1 MDMATGKLIVISAP
15 SGSGKSSIIKEVIKD
30 KQLHLEFSISATTR
44 PPRAGELNGR
54 DYYFMSVDDFK
65 KKISNHEFAE
75 YQEVYPGRFYGTL
88 KSEIQRIMAD
98 GDNVILD
105 VDVQG
110 GVNVKNM
117 YGDRAVSIFI
127 KAPSVEVLRQRLYG
141 RGTDSDEEIEKR
153 VSKAEYE
160 LTFAHKF
167 DHIVVND
174 SLPDAI
180 GNVRRVIQD
189 FIA

>member
-1 MDMATGKLIVISAP
+1 M
-15 SGSGKSSIIKEVIKD
+15 
-30 KQLHLEFSISATTR
+30 
-44 PPRAGELNGR
+44 
-54 DYYFMSVDDFK
+54 
-65 KKISNHEFAE
+65 
-75 YQEVYPGRFYGTL
+75 
-88 KSEIQRIMAD
+88 
-98 GDNVILD
+98 
-105 VDVQG
+105 
-110 GVNVKNM
+110 
-117 YGDRAVSIFI
+117 
-127 KAPSVEVLRQRLYG
+127 LRQRLHG

-189 FIA
+189 FIG